1 MKLPMNIDTEVLLDV
16 SIALNERTAS
26 NQSGYVNLVNVCRK
40 HGLNYFQIN
49 DIIARVESDLTDM
62 IVECIEENAENG

>member
-1 MKLPMNIDTEVLLDV
+1 MNIEPEVWFDV
-16 SIALNERTAS
+16 SIALNEGTAS

>member
-1 MKLPMNIDTEVLLDV
+1 MKLPLNIDTEVLLDV

-40 HGLNYFQIN
+40 HGLSYFQIN
-49 DIIARVESDLTDM
+49 DIIARVEADLTDM

>member
-1 MKLPMNIDTEVLLDV
+1 MKLPLNIDTEVLLDV